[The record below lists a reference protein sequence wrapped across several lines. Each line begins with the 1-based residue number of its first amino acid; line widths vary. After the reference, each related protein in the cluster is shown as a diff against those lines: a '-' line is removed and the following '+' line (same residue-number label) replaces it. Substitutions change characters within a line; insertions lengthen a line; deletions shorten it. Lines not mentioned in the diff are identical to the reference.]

1 VSLFLTFITS
11 LMLGMRH
18 ATDPDHIVAVTTIV
32 SRERSVVKAAGIG
45 AVWGIGHTVTLLL
58 VGGAIIAFKVAFNA
72 RLGLS
77 LELSVAIML
86 IVLGLLN
93 IFDVRAST
101 RGISMAMSP
110 PLRHRHRILS
120 KSPCRP
126 SPALKRPA
134 PATPSAISASRPFVV
149 GIVHGLAGS
158 AGAALLIVP
167 LIDDPRWAALY
178 LLTFGLGTIVGMAF
192 ITLTIALPSLLAT
205 AHLPSLQRSLRIA
218 SGAVSL
224 VFGLYL
230 AHKIGFT
237 DGLFTSDPRWTP
249 R

>member
-1 VSLFLTFITS
+1 MSLFVTFITS

-32 SRERSVVKAAGIG
+32 SRERSVARAAGIG
-45 AVWGIGHTVTLLL
+45 AVWGLGHTITLLV
-58 VGGAIIAFKVAFNA
+58 VGGAIIAFKIAFNA

-77 LELSVAIML
+77 LELAVAVML

-93 IFDVRAST
+93 LFDARSST
-101 RGISMAMSP
+101 RG
-110 PLRHRHRILS
+110 LS
-120 KSPCRP
+120 
-126 SPALKRPA
+126 
-134 PATPSAISASRPFVV
+134 TSRPFFV

-158 AGAALLIVP
+158 AAAALLIVP

-178 LLTFGLGTIVGMAF
+178 LLTFGFGTVVGMAL
-192 ITLTIALPSLLAT
+192 ITLTIALPSTFAT
-205 AHLPSLQRSLRIA
+205 ARMPSLQRSLRLA

-224 VFGLYL
+224 VFGIYL
-230 AHKIGFT
+230 AHKIGFG
-237 DGLFTSDPRWTP
+237 DGLFTADPRWSP

>member
-1 VSLFLTFITS
+1 MSLFLTFVAS

-45 AVWGIGHTVTLLL
+45 AVWGIGHTITLLL
-58 VGGAIIAFKVAFNA
+58 VGGAIIAFKLAFDA
-72 RLGLS
+72 RLDLS
-77 LELSVAIML
+77 LEMSVAVML

-101 RGISMAMSP
+101 RGISS
-110 PLRHRHRILS
+110 
-120 KSPCRP
+120 
-126 SPALKRPA
+126 
-134 PATPSAISASRPFVV
+134 SRPFFV

-167 LIDDPRWAALY
+167 LIDDARWAALY
-178 LLTFGLGTIVGMAF
+178 LLTFGLGTIVGMA
-192 ITLTIALPSLLAT
+192 IVTLTIALPSLLAS
-205 AHLPSLQRSLRIA
+205 AHLPSMQRSLRLA

-224 VFGLYL
+224 VFGIYL

>member
-1 VSLFLTFITS
+1 MSLFLTFITS

-45 AVWGIGHTVTLLL
+45 AVWGIGHTITLLL

-101 RGISMAMSP
+101 RGIS
-110 PLRHRHRILS
+110 
-120 KSPCRP
+120 
-126 SPALKRPA
+126 
-134 PATPSAISASRPFVV
+134 ASRPFVV

-178 LLTFGLGTIVGMAF
+178 LLTFGVGTIVGMAF

>member
-1 VSLFLTFITS
+1 MSLLLTFITS

-32 SRERSVVKAAGIG
+32 SRERSVARAAGIG
-45 AVWGIGHTVTLLL
+45 AVWGVGHTITLLL
-58 VGGAIIAFKVAFNA
+58 VGGAIIAFKIAFNA

-77 LELSVAIML
+77 LELAVAVML

-93 IFDVRAST
+93 LFDVRSSA
-101 RGISMAMSP
+101 RGLSP
-110 PLRHRHRILS
+110 
-120 KSPCRP
+120 
-126 SPALKRPA
+126 
-134 PATPSAISASRPFVV
+134 SRPFFV

-178 LLTFGLGTIVGMAF
+178 LLTFGLGTVVGMALV
-192 ITLTIALPSLLAT
+192 TVTIAVPSLLAR
-205 AHLPSLQRSLRIA
+205 AHLPSLQRSLRLA

-224 VFGLYL
+224 LFGIYL
-230 AHKIGFT
+230 AHKIGFA
-237 DGLFTSDPRWTP
+237 DGLFTADPRWSP

>member
-1 VSLFLTFITS
+1 MSLLLTFITS

-32 SRERSVVKAAGIG
+32 SRERSVTKAAGIG
-45 AVWGIGHTVTLLL
+45 AVWGIGHTLTLLL
-58 VGGAIIAFKVAFNA
+58 VGGSIIAFKVVFDA

-77 LELSVAIML
+77 LELAVAVML

-93 IFDVRAST
+93 LFDVRAGAG
-101 RGISMAMSP
+101 R
-110 PLRHRHRILS
+110 
-120 KSPCRP
+120 
-126 SPALKRPA
+126 
-134 PATPSAISASRPFVV
+134 ISASRPFFV

-178 LLTFGLGTIVGMAF
+178 LLTFGLGTIVGMT
-192 ITLTIALPSLLAT
+192 IVTLSIAAPSLLAA
-205 AHLPSLQRSLRIA
+205 AHLPNFQRSLRLA
-218 SGAVSL
+218 SGTVSV

-230 AHKIGFT
+230 AHKIGFGS
-237 DGLFTSDPRWTP
+237 GLFTTSAPQWAAE
-249 R
+249 

>member
-1 VSLFLTFITS
+1 MSLFLTFITS

-18 ATDPDHIVAVTTIV
+18 ATDPDHMVAVTTIV

-45 AVWGIGHTVTLLL
+45 AVWGIGHTLTLLI
-58 VGGAIIAFKVAFNA
+58 VGGSIIAFKVAFNA

-77 LELSVAIML
+77 LELCVAIML

-93 IFDVRAST
+93 LFNVRANT
-101 RGISMAMSP
+101 RG
-110 PLRHRHRILS
+110 
-120 KSPCRP
+120 
-126 SPALKRPA
+126 
-134 PATPSAISASRPFVV
+134 ISASRPFFV

-178 LLTFGLGTIVGMAF
+178 LLTFGLGTIVGMA
-192 ITLTIALPSLLAT
+192 IVTIAIAAPSLLAA
-205 AHLPSLQRSLRIA
+205 AHVPSLQRSLRLA

-230 AHKIGFT
+230 AHKIGFA
-237 DGLFTSDPRWTP
+237 DGLFTADPRWTP